1 MRKKEKEKDRKR
13 ERKKERK
20 RERKELTTKVVWRE
34 ERIVYGHRWLHKN
47 KFAFIFVL
55 NVAIELKIGEARIFF
70 LSFLSL
76 AFLFLYI

>member
-1 MRKKEKEKDRKR
+1 MRKKEVKR
-13 ERKKERK
+13 ERK
-20 RERKELTTKVVWRE
+20 REREKEKNLTTKVVWRE